1 VTIDDLRLAAVPG
14 DGVLARW
21 PGVVFFA
28 PDVTDAKVGELLD
41 LCRNV
46 VESGPQPGRTLA
58 RRFAALLGASD
69 EEYPAFCAMGS
80 TETGAAVTLHGAVDV
95 RCVSDGQEIALSGQ
109 DSPTWVDRLLPD
121 GLSEAHAGPTGAVP
135 PAAAP
140 LLDLDAGTVPAR
152 GFVLGPEPRLHSP
165 AGADATRAPS
175 PQPAP
180 AASDPPSPAPVVVPA
195 APATREHSSARE
207 HIDFESV
214 VLVDAAPE
222 APREPL
228 PLGEPAAP
236 EPAASQD
243 LVDGVTCSRGHFNDP
258 DNLFCGVCGI
268 SLVQQTQNLT
278 QGPRPPLG
286 FVVFEDSSTYSLDSD
301 YVIGRDPSED
311 PRVRSGAARPL
322 VLHDEDQRTVSR
334 VHAELRLD
342 GWHVLLVD
350 RGSTNGTFIWDEQAG
365 SWTLLAPD
373 QATRL
378 KPGARAGIGRRS
390 FLFESP
396 FEHRDQ

>member
-1 VTIDDLRLAAVPG
+1 MI
-14 DGVLARW
+14 
-21 PGVVFFA
+21 
-28 PDVTDAKVGELLD
+28 
-41 LCRNV
+41 
-46 VESGPQPGRTLA
+46 
-58 RRFAALLGASD
+58 
-69 EEYPAFCAMGS
+69 
-80 TETGAAVTLHGAVDV
+80 LHGAVDV
-95 RCVSDGQEIALSGQ
+95 TCVGDGQEIALSGR
-109 DSPTWVDRLLPD
+109 DSPTWVDRLLP
-121 GLSEAHAGPTGAVP
+121 GGSAKPTAGPSGAVP

-140 LLDLDAGTVPAR
+140 LARPGLGDRARRRVRRSGRRPASAAPVDADP
-152 GFVLGPEPRLHSP
+152 
-165 AGADATRAPS
+165 TRAPS

-180 AASDPPSPAPVVVPA
+180 AASDPPARAPVVVPA

-222 APREPL
+222 GPREPL

-268 SLVQQTQNLT
+268 SLVQQTQNLAK
-278 QGPRPPLG
+278 GPRPPLG

-322 VLHDEDQRTVSR
+322 VIHDEDQRTVSR
-334 VHAELRLD
+334 VHADLRLD

-350 RGSTNGTFIWDEQAG
+350 RGSTNGTFIWDEQAS

-373 QATRL
+373 QPTR
-378 KPGARAGIGRRS
+378 
-390 FLFESP
+390 
-396 FEHRDQ
+396 